1 MVYFM
6 QIFIHVL
13 PTYLGLLR
21 PKVETP
27 LSLER
32 PHKKEYH
39 TSIRRAAD
47 EYFIRKPNT
56 SLLFPKPNR
65 YQPDGLCTDLRKFI
79 NGPSHY
85 LTLPPELK
93 SAVEAICHIAEQL
106 QAEKD
111 YEA

>member
-1 MVYFM
+1 MGNFMNTIKSGKLKGLEFELKIKHSYRQNFDIITTSIMVYFM

-65 YQPDGLCTDLRKFI
+65 
-79 NGPSHY
+79 
-85 LTLPPELK
+85 
-93 SAVEAICHIAEQL
+93 
-106 QAEKD
+106 
-111 YEA
+111 